1 MKSRSSAPDGRLRL
15 LRCDNCVPFSGAKAL
30 ALSNLFPGAQMIIV
44 TPTLQIADHEIE
56 FRFVRA
62 SGPGGQNV
70 NKVSTAVE
78 LRFDVGASSMPA
90 EIKSRLR
97 RLAGRKLS
105 DAGILVIDAG
115 RHRSQEANRRD
126 ALARFVEL
134 LLAASKR
141 PKARIATRPTAASRR
156 RRVESKK
163 VRAGVKRLRSRVSD
177 SD

>member
-1 MKSRSSAPDGRLRL
+1 
-15 LRCDNCVPFSGAKAL
+15 
-30 ALSNLFPGAQMIIV
+30 MITV
-44 TPTLQIADHEIE
+44 TPTLHIADHELE

-78 LRFDVGASSMPA
+78 LRFDVGASLIPA

-97 RLAGRKLS
+97 RLAGRRLS
-105 DAGILVIDAG
+105 EAGILVIDAG

-134 LLAASKR
+134 LLAASRR

-163 VRAGVKRLRSRVSD
+163 VRAGVKRLRSRVTD

>member
-1 MKSRSSAPDGRLRL
+1 
-15 LRCDNCVPFSGAKAL
+15 
-30 ALSNLFPGAQMIIV
+30 MIIV

-78 LRFDVGASSMPA
+78 LRFDVGASSIPT

-97 RLAGRKLS
+97 RLAGRRLS

-141 PKARIATRPTAASRR
+141 PKARIATKPTAASRR

>member
-1 MKSRSSAPDGRLRL
+1 
-15 LRCDNCVPFSGAKAL
+15 
-30 ALSNLFPGAQMIIV
+30 MIIV

-78 LRFDVGASSMPA
+78 LRFDVGASSVPT

-97 RLAGRKLS
+97 RLAGRRLS

-141 PKARIATRPTAASRR
+141 PKARIATKPTAASRR